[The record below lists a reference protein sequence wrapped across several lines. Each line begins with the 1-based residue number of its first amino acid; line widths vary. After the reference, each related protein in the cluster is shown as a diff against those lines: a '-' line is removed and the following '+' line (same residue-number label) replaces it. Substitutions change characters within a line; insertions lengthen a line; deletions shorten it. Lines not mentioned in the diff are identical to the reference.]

1 MKKLLIIITC
11 IASLSLAG
19 CWFPGS
25 RLVHKI
31 DIQQGNVLEQDDIN
45 LLEPGMTRRQVQ
57 FIMGSPMLSD
67 TFHQERWD
75 YIYRLKPGY
84 GDVTEDRVSVFFDVN
99 SLESIEGSLYPAPE
113 GKNAPS
119 RPRQITLIVPEQ
131 VRVERGVLNKIWHW
145 LTFNINK
152 DEDEI

>member
-1 MKKLLIIITC
+1 ML
-11 IASLSLAG
+11 
-19 CWFPGS
+19 
-25 RLVHKI
+25 
-31 DIQQGNVLEQDDIN
+31 DQDDIN

-67 TFHQERWD
+67 TFHQQRWD

-131 VRVERGVLNKIWHW
+131 VRVDRGVLNKIWHW